1 MQGASALSSLPQF
14 LLPRLTESFHA
25 RSSFPRAAWLD
36 GRPHKLDSVI
46 DCQTLATVPP
56 DEIVARIGN
65 LPPETM
71 SQSGVALP
79 DALQLA
85 KDGFRSRK

>member
-1 MQGASALSSLPQF
+1 VARRQAALKS
-14 LLPRLTESFHA
+14 
-25 RSSFPRAAWLD
+25 
-36 GRPHKLDSVI
+36 DSVI